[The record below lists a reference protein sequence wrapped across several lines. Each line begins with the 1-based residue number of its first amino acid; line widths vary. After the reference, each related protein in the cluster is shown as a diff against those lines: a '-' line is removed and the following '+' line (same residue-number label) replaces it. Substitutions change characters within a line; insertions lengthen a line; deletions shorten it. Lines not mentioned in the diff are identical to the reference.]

1 MLGKKILST
10 FIHKATKIKYVR
22 KDENTFLGVEE
33 ILEKQLILDYLTAFR
48 PNLTTTGRV
57 FDYVKN
63 VVVEDR
69 IDSGYY
75 DGKYYWDETDIYH
88 LEKYNMPINQEFI
101 EYVLSK

>member
-1 MLGKKILST
+1 MPTVLPFIPQRITVHLGPPGSNAQNVT
-10 FIHKATKIKYVR
+10 VSFV
-22 KDENTFLGVEE
+22 
-33 ILEKQLILDYLTAFR
+33 
-48 PNLTTTGRV
+48 
-57 FDYVKN
+57 DYVKN

-75 DGKYYWDETDIYH
+75 DGEYYWDETDIYH